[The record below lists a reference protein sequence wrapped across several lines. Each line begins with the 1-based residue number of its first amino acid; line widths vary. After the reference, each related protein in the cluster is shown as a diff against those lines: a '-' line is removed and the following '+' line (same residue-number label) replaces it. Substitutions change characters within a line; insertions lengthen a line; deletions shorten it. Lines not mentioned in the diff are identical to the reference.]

1 MSAID
6 SCEPQIIRALE
17 KQGWQVD
24 QKPFVIR
31 TEIRYVL
38 ADFSIQKRVNG
49 RFEQIVVV
57 EVKCFTNPQTDLAE
71 FYAAIG
77 QYLFY
82 RSAMRADGKEAPLFL
97 AVPSQ
102 AYLRLQR
109 EQAVSLT
116 LQNHNVK
123 LIVVDLDR
131 EEVEQWIT

>member
-6 SCEPQIIRALE
+6 SCEPQIIRALR
-17 KQGWQVD
+17 KQGWQID

-38 ADFSIQKRVNG
+38 ADFSVQKRANG
-49 RFEQIVVV
+49 QFEQIVIV
-57 EVKCFTNPQTDLAE
+57 EVKCFTNPQTDLVE
-71 FYAAIG
+71 FYAAVG

-82 RSAMRADGKEAPLFL
+82 RSAMYAEGKEAPLFL

-102 AYLRLQR
+102 VYLRLQR
-109 EQAVSLT
+109 EQAVLLT
-116 LQNHNVK
+116 LQNNHVK
-123 LIVVDLDR
+123 LIIVDIDR